1 MTTSMTALPAPLH
14 CPLVPDEL
22 LKRNNCFFE
31 VDPRFRKA
39 ARLLQVLWLKDHNIE
54 PGIHVRGADSD
65 AVIMPLHSNLSQSA
79 ARAGQNFLSPAIH
92 AFVRRELIMREE
104 GAAIDE
110 ERLFGN
116 ALSSMPMSFNLFA
129 PMALD
134 LSLATAVFKQ
144 LLPDFVQ
151 EVKGFKF
158 EHSPS
163 RERKPGEWLEDAT
176 AFDIAIKVITPEGEH
191 GTIFI
196 ETKYSEDMSG
206 PAARLR
212 NRYDEVSR
220 QVALYRDPDSPML
233 RTLAL
238 EQLWRE
244 HMLAQLTVDRGLT
257 SRAVF
262 ITIGPRLNHRVL
274 AAFRA
279 YENELIADDD
289 RDTNRVPFQAFTLET
304 VIDTL
309 GDAGAA
315 DLARQLWARYCDF
328 ERVFNIALQEFIEA
342 PPAPPEPT
350 IPSKKPA
357 SLNGP
362 SSFQKKSNSDKTPSP
377 CPKKRTASRS
387 RTKSKVTA

>member
-1 MTTSMTALPAPLH
+1 MTTSMTALPAPLR

-54 PGIHVRGADSD
+54 PGIHVRGADND

-144 LLPDFVQ
+144 LLPEFVQ

-158 EHSPS
+158 EHSPG
-163 RERKPGEWLEDAT
+163 RERKKGEWLEDGT
-176 AFDIAIKVITPEGEH
+176 AFDLAVKVITPEGED

-196 ETKYSEDMSG
+196 ETKYSEDMAG

-212 NRYDEVSR
+212 DRYDEVSR
-220 QVALYRDPDSPML
+220 RVALYKDPDSPML
-233 RTLAL
+233 RTFAL

-244 HMLAQLTVDRGLT
+244 HMLAQLTVDQELT

-262 ITIGPRLNHRVL
+262 ITIGPRLNHRVM

-304 VIDTL
+304 LIDTL
-309 GDAGAA
+309 SDAGAA

-328 ERVFNIALQEFIEA
+328 ERVFNVALQEFIDA
-342 PPAPPEPT
+342 PPAPPQPA

-357 SLNGP
+357 SLDAP
-362 SSFQKKSNSDKTPSP
+362 SSGQSKVNSNATPVPRS
-377 CPKKRTASRS
+377 KKRNASRS
-387 RTKSKVTA
+387 RTKSKATA

>member
-1 MTTSMTALPAPLH
+1 M
-14 CPLVPDEL
+14 
-22 LKRNNCFFE
+22 
-31 VDPRFRKA
+31 
-39 ARLLQVLWLKDHNIE
+39 
-54 PGIHVRGADSD
+54 RGDGDD
-65 AVIMPLHSNLSQSA
+65 AVTMELHSNLSPDA
-79 ARAGQNFLSPAIH
+79 ARAGLNFLSPEIH
-92 AFVRRELIMREE
+92 AFVRRELVMCEL
-104 GAAIDE
+104 GAAYDQ
-110 ERLFGN
+110 ERLLGN
-116 ALSSMPMSFNLFA
+116 ALSSQPMSMNLFA

-134 LSLATAVFKQ
+134 TNLATAVFKR
-144 LLPDFVQ
+144 LLPEFVH
-151 EVKGFKF
+151 EVTGFKF

-163 RERKPGEWLEDAT
+163 RERKKGEWLEDGT
-176 AFDIAIKVITPEGEH
+176 AFDLAVNVTTPSGEE

-212 NRYDEVSR
+212 DRYDEVSR

-262 ITIGPRLNHRVL
+262 ITIGPRLNHRVM

-315 DLARQLWARYCDF
+315 NLARQLWARYCDF
-328 ERVFNIALQEFIEA
+328 ERVFNIALQEFIDAPSA
-342 PPAPPEPT
+342 PPQPA

-362 SSFQKKSNSDKTPSP
+362 SSFQKKGNSDATPSP